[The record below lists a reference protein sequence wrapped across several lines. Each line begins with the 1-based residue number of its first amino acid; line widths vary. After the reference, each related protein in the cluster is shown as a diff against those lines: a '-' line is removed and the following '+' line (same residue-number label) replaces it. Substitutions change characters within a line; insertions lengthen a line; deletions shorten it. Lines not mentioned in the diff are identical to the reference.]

1 MMDDVFSAFTGKQ
14 KGSAEHSFRLL
25 AGFLISSSENIL
37 RVEFRLTKPQPP
49 GPPVVVYNV

>member
-37 RVEFRLTKPQPP
+37 RMEFRLTKPQPP